1 MSKERLTNRGRKVE
15 DLKRILI
22 QENYE
27 ENAGSWSEWADKN
40 IISLT
45 YMNIQIL
52 SITMI
57 YIYNN
62 KSKKLSKKDI
72 SKISKEISNKY
83 NSFSEYTM
91 ITKKESKLLQ
101 LKKEK
106 EQRITNIEQSFL
118 RYYILLKE
126 LGF

>member
-22 QENYE
+22 QENNE
-27 ENAGSWSEWADKN
+27 ENASSWSEWADKN

-52 SITMI
+52 SVAMI
-57 YIYNN
+57 YIHNN
-62 KSKKLSKKDI
+62 KTKKLTKKDI

-83 NSFSEYTM
+83 NSFREYTM
-91 ITKKESKLLQ
+91 ITKKESKPLQ
-101 LKKEK
+101 LKNEK
-106 EQRITNIEQSFL
+106 EQRITNIEQSFV

-126 LGF
+126 LEF